1 MTILVTGGAGFIG
14 SHLCEALLRENHK
27 VICIDNFDDFYD
39 PNIKERNIQ
48 TCITHPDFKLIRMDI
63 LNYNALRDVF
73 KSNRIEV
80 VIHFAARAGV
90 RPSIQNPLLYQ
101 RVNIEGTLNILES
114 LKEFSIQKFII
125 ASSSSVYGN
134 NTKVPYAETDNVD
147 NAISPYAATKK
158 ACEVLAYAYHH
169 LYNIDTFCLRFFTV
183 YGPRQRPEMAIH
195 YFTKAIRN
203 GEIVNVYG
211 DGTSQRD
218 YTYID
223 DVIDG
228 ILKCLDHFKGYEIL
242 NLGESQTTTLK
253 DLVFLIENAVGLKAK
268 IKHLPMQPGDVQ
280 ITFADI
286 TKARKIIGYEPKTQ
300 IKSGIKQF
308 VHWYLDN
315 FPSNYTYTM

>member
-14 SHLCEALLRENHK
+14 SHVCESLLRENHA

-39 PNIKERNIQ
+39 PNIKERNIRA
-48 TCITHPDFKLIRMDI
+48 CIAHQSFRLIRNDI
-63 LNYNALRDVF
+63 LNYEALSRVF
-73 KSNRIEV
+73 RSQSIDA
-80 VIHFAARAGV
+80 VIHLAARAGV
-90 RPSIQNPLLYQ
+90 RPSIQNPVLYQ
-101 RVNIEGTLNILES
+101 RVNIEGTMNILEA
-114 LKEFSIQKFII
+114 LKEFSIKKFIM

-134 NTKVPYAETDNVD
+134 SEKVPYTETDSVD

-158 ACEVLAYAYHH
+158 ACEVLAYTYHH

-195 YFTKAIRN
+195 NFTRAIRQ
-203 GEIVNVYG
+203 GDRVKLFG

-223 DVIDG
+223 DITDG
-228 ILKCLDHFKGYEIL
+228 VLKCLNHFGGYEIL

-253 DLVFLIENAVGLKAK
+253 DLVKLIEDEAGLKAK
-268 IKHLPMQPGDVQ
+268 IQWLPKQAGDVQ

-286 TKARKIIGYEPKTQ
+286 SKAKKLIGYNPKTQ
-300 IKSGIKQF
+300 IKAGIKNF
-308 VHWYLDN
+308 VQWHRDN
-315 FPSNYTYTM
+315 FPSNHPDTM